1 MNEELYAE
9 YQNMDWKDALKKE
22 GRCNIVKEIGD
33 GWWLFEKTEGWSYN
47 GLLGWDYGHN
57 HKSKFFAKHNP
68 AALVKY
74 YAAKY
79 GYEEEKNN
87 AFTDGRQ
94 VKWITRSF
102 LPPMARDYSKMAI
115 QQIGALDQAD
125 IAHLERIHGK
135 LENLLRSGSEQHK
148 AAMKLAKKNREALKK
163 KWSGNKNL
171 HTRPLEP
178 EMPENVA
185 ATVKFLNGSY

>member
-1 MNEELYAE
+1 MNIFEE
-9 YQNMDWKDALKKE
+9 YQTMDWKDALKKE

-33 GWWLFEKTEGWSYN
+33 GWWLFEKTDTNSSYN
-47 GLLGWDYGHN
+47 GLLGWDYGYGRKHN
-57 HKSKFFAKHNP
+57 FFAKHNP

-87 AFTDGRQ
+87 SFTDGRQ

-135 LENLLRSGSEQHK
+135 LENLLRSGSDQHK

-163 KWSGNKNL
+163 KWSGKKNL
-171 HTRPLEP
+171 HARPVEP
-178 EMPENVA
+178 VTPEKVH
-185 ATVKFLNGSY
+185 ATVKLLNGNYE